1 MNLKISQ
8 CPDKDTRKLLKEVSN
23 FIIPKL
29 IILRPRLLNNLKL
42 HVKIDKNL
50 ITTKQAY
57 GICYYTDNEYLPR
70 NFTIRLADTLRKR
83 ELIETY
89 IHELIHVKQ
98 YILSELKN
106 YSSGKIKWKNKL
118 YTSNPDK
125 ITTPWEK
132 EAYRM
137 SESLYNKYYRY

>member
-8 CPDKDTRKLLKEVSN
+8 CPDKDTRKLLRDVGI

-29 IILRPRLLNNLKL
+29 IVLRPRLLNNLQL

-50 ITTKQAY
+50 IITNQAY
-57 GICYYTDNEYLPR
+57 GICYCTDNEYLPR
-70 NFTIRLADTLRKR
+70 KFIIRLADTLCKPK
-83 ELIETY
+83 LIETY

-118 YTSNPDK
+118 YPPNADK
-125 ITTPWEK
+125 IMSPWEK
-132 EAYRM
+132 EAYRI
-137 SESLYNKYYRY
+137 SESLYNKYYK